1 MTQRN
6 SMTLLTAGLSLFFVM
21 PVSAQTQPAQ
31 SFEQLQVLVK
41 PGDSIYVRD
50 WTGATSKAKILGL
63 SSSSL
68 QVMTKSGTRD
78 ISEADVSEIKQWRK
92 DSLANGAL
100 IGLAGGATIGVVGAA
115 YYCGEEGDHCPG
127 VAAAMIGLWSAIGAG
142 VGVGIDAL
150 IPHKR
155 TIYSGAG
162 RISHHFGFTPVL
174 GGSRKG
180 VAVRFSF

>member
-1 MTQRN
+1 MRQQN
-6 SMTLLTAGLSLFFVM
+6 LMTLLVTGLSLWLVT
-21 PVSAQTQPAQ
+21 PLRAQTQPAQ
-31 SFEQLQVLVK
+31 SFEQLQVMVK

-50 WTGATSKAKILGL
+50 STGTTSKARILGL
-63 SSSSL
+63 SPSSL

-78 ISEADVSEIKQWRK
+78 LSEADVSEIKQWRN

-100 IGLAGGATIGVVGAA
+100 IGLVGGATIGVIGAV
-115 YYCGEEGDHCPG
+115 YYCADGDCG
-127 VAAAMIGLWSAIGAG
+127 GNAAAIIGVWSGLGTA

-155 TIYSGAG
+155 TIYSGSS
-162 RISHHFGFTPVL
+162 RTLRQLKVSPVL
-174 GGSRKG
+174 GPSRKG

>member
-1 MTQRN
+1 
-6 SMTLLTAGLSLFFVM
+6 
-21 PVSAQTQPAQ
+21 
-31 SFEQLQVLVK
+31 VK

-50 WTGATSKAKILGL
+50 WAGATSKAKILGL

-68 QVMTKSGTRD
+68 QVMTKSGARD
-78 ISEADVSEIKQWRK
+78 LSEADVSEIKQWRK

-115 YYCGEEGDHCPG
+115 YYCREGDQCP
-127 VAAAMIGLWSAIGAG
+127 AAAAAIIGLWSAVGVG

-155 TIYSGAG
+155 TIYTGSGP
-162 RISHHFGFTPVL
+162 ISHHFGFAPVL

-180 VAVRFSF
+180 VAVRFLF

>member
-6 SMTLLTAGLSLFFVM
+6 SMTLLVAGLFLLFVM
-21 PVSAQTQPAQ
+21 PVYAQTQPAQ

-68 QVMTKSGTRD
+68 HVMTKSGTRD
-78 ISEADVSEIKQWRK
+78 LSEADVSEIKQWRK

-100 IGLAGGATIGVVGAA
+100 IGLAGGATIGIVGAA
-115 YYCGEEGDHCPG
+115 YYCGENNHCPG
-127 VAAAMIGLWSAIGAG
+127 VAAAMIGLWSAVGTG

-150 IPHKR
+150 ISHKR
-155 TIYSGAG
+155 TIYSGGG
-162 RISHHFGFTPVL
+162 RTSHFGCTPVL
-174 GGSRKG
+174 GSSRKG